1 MLWCTSTVHLNILR
15 GRVEMGSFKKGSNE
29 VPDWV
34 IYGLVIL
41 SPVIGLYLLWKKRAG
56 EKED

>member
-1 MLWCTSTVHLNILR
+1 
-15 GRVEMGSFKKGSNE
+15 MGSFKKGSNE